1 MSEPARP
8 LLLHDAPHPVEVEVH
23 RLKCSHRTPFCM
35 ASHPNDGAGGPAEKT
50 GDQDDSGGGG
60 GGVAR
65 AASLVASLSVLST
78 EVDSDLVA
86 NVSAELCMI
95 GRRQLK
101 PQDMERIIKVC
112 RLPLYLKFPMYQ
124 AISKT
129 PTRQAILEFCRKM
142 HQVAGKD
149 RLSKAVFVL
158 TKGRRTFLQPCDFR
172 DLIQDLIDTHSG
184 LAFLKEV
191 TRSHSV
197 YIDTVVARLFFEV
210 GKTWTWRL
218 GMAELRRSDF
228 LSQLDALELHNDF
241 MNVEGAFSYKDAYV
255 IHTMFNSLDKDNDR
269 LLNRVDLTRYEKG
282 ALVPKAIDR
291 VFDLLSTSAMTYVD
305 FVVFLL
311 AEKDKSH
318 PRSIEYWFNRLDLDG
333 DGKITMYELE
343 TFFHE
348 QYDRVSLL
356 MNDPVSFEDV
366 YRQMIDLVKPKSSSI
381 FALSDLKR
389 CALASVFFNTF
400 INTFE
405 FIHHEVFDPFDTER
419 SRNGSTQWDQF
430 AKSTFSLLMEEGEK
444 DDSSD
449 DDLP

>member
-1 MSEPARP
+1 
-8 LLLHDAPHPVEVEVH
+8 
-23 RLKCSHRTPFCM
+23 M
-35 ASHPNDGAGGPAEKT
+35 ASHPSHGAGVPVKNT
-50 GDQDDSGGGG
+50 GDQEDNGGGSGGLD
-60 GGVAR
+60 R
-65 AASLVASLSVLST
+65 TTPLVASLSVLST
-78 EVDSDLVA
+78 EVDPDLVA
-86 NVSAELCMI
+86 NVSAELCQI

-101 PQDMERIIKVC
+101 PQDMERIIKIC
-112 RLPLYLKFPMYQ
+112 KLPVYLKFPMYQ

-129 PTRQAILEFCRKM
+129 PTRQALLEFCRKM
-142 HQVAGKD
+142 HQVAGND
-149 RLSKAVFVL
+149 RLSKAVY
-158 TKGRRTFLQPCDFR
+158 
-172 DLIQDLIDTHSG
+172 DLIDTHSG
-184 LAFLKEV
+184 LSFLKEV

-197 YIDTVVARLFFEV
+197 YIDTVVARLFFEL

-228 LSQLDALELHNDF
+228 LSQLDALKLNDDF

-269 LLNRVDLTRYEKG
+269 LLSKEDLARYEKG

-318 PRSIEYWFNRLDLDG
+318 PRSVEYWFNRLDLDG

-356 MNDPVSFEDV
+356 MNDPASFEDIC
-366 YRQMIDLVKPKSSSI
+366 RQMIDLVKPKSYSS

-400 INTFE
+400 INTYE

-419 SRNGSTQWDQF
+419 SRSGFTQWEQF
-430 AKSTFSLLMEEGEK
+430 AKSTFTLLMEEGEK
-444 DDSSD
+444 DDYSD